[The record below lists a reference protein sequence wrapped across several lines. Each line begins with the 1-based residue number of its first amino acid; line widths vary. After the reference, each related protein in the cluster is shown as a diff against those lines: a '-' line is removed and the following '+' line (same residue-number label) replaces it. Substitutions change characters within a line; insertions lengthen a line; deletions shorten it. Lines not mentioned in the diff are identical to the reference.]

1 MLLGASQVCR
11 YLHSTRQAVLGL
23 LCLKTVWLTPALC
36 PLRAPYDPVQVESQA
51 NITEV
56 HEPLAFD
63 GRYAEGADAR
73 RANRRGAGEQLTC

>member
-1 MLLGASQVCR
+1 VVS
-11 YLHSTRQAVLGL
+11 LGL
-23 LCLKTVWLTPALC
+23 LDVRTAELSVCLLL
-36 PLRAPYDPVQVESQA
+36 QVESQA

-73 RANRRGAGEQLTC
+73 RGRRGAGEEAHVGREGTLGEGGGRGLGGKLEV